1 MRWPTLKPIEE
12 GLKLS
17 RIENSHPSAQK
28 PSKIK
33 HKIIDMGRNNE
44 NSKWKLLVPKKKLQR
59 RETQPKSK
67 IREARALC
75 NSKAHKAIYL
85 IVEDTSQIN
94 PRFFHKRGILFSLIN

>member
-1 MRWPTLKPIEE
+1 MLEE

-59 RETQPKSK
+59 RETQPKEQIKRSK
-67 IREARALC
+67 
-75 NSKAHKAIYL
+75 SFM
-85 IVEDTSQIN
+85 Q
-94 PRFFHKRGILFSLIN
+94 F